1 MSAQPTVSVLTPS
14 YQYASFLGDTL
25 ASVAGQARLEEHI
38 VFDGGSTDGTVELLA
53 EQPNGKLFWKSAP
66 DDGQSDALNHALDH
80 AGGDW
85 IGWLNADEFYLP
97 GALEAAMQVASATG
111 ADVVVGSS
119 VFVDETGH
127 LIRLLETHPYSH
139 RVLKYYGCYLLSS
152 SVFIRRAVLPAEPW
166 DVQLRTVMDWD
177 LFLRLASTGA
187 RFASTRRPMSAF
199 RVHRAAGH
207 GDADAPGAP
216 RASTRANPLRHQH
229 PLDAARAR
237 YRRARRATRRGRQL
251 RSRASHPAGLRRRR
265 HALVRALRLARGR
278 RTRPGGRE
286 MSATV
291 PRSFV
296 TTSWD
301 DGNPLDLRVAELLA
315 DAGLRGTFYIPIE
328 WDQHPILDGSGMRRL
343 IDLGMEVGAH
353 TYTHVDATSIPPEQ
367 LRRELRESRDVLE
380 QRIGAPVTAFCYPK
394 GRFRKR
400 LRAML
405 IEEGY
410 RTARTTQSL
419 RCEVDFDPLYM
430 PVTCQLFPHGRL
442 RLASHALK
450 ESNGRGLV
458 NWCNG
463 LGMSSNLE
471 ALMQRAA
478 ALVAQQGGAVHV
490 WGHSWELE
498 QFDLWPVLQRFVKI
512 VAEHPELRPVTNS
525 QLVAERDR

>member
-199 RVHRAAGH
+199 RVHRAQVTAMPMH
-207 GDADAPGAP
+207 
-216 RASTRANPLRHQH
+216 RAHPERRRVQTRYGINTRWT
-229 PLDAARAR
+229 
-237 YRRARRATRRGRQL
+237 RRALGTAEHVARRVAGGSYAAERRTRRAFVGADMRWFEPYG
-251 RSRASHPAGLRRRR
+251 SPAAD
-265 HALVRALRLARGR
+265 ALVRA
-278 RTRPGGRE
+278 
-286 MSATV
+286 
-291 PRSFV
+291 
-296 TTSWD
+296 
-301 DGNPLDLRVAELLA
+301 VA
-315 DAGLRGTFYIPIE
+315 
-328 WDQHPILDGSGMRRL
+328 
-343 IDLGMEVGAH
+343 
-353 TYTHVDATSIPPEQ
+353 
-367 LRRELRESRDVLE
+367 
-380 QRIGAPVTAFCYPK
+380 K
-394 GRFRKR
+394 
-400 LRAML
+400 
-405 IEEGY
+405 
-410 RTARTTQSL
+410 
-419 RCEVDFDPLYM
+419 
-430 PVTCQLFPHGRL
+430 
-442 RLASHALK
+442 
-450 ESNGRGLV
+450 
-458 NWCNG
+458 
-463 LGMSSNLE
+463 
-471 ALMQRAA
+471 
-478 ALVAQQGGAVHV
+478 
-490 WGHSWELE
+490 
-498 QFDLWPVLQRFVKI
+498 
-512 VAEHPELRPVTNS
+512 
-525 QLVAERDR
+525 